1 MDAKLSVVIPTLN
14 SVTYLEDCL
23 CSLECQTIKN
33 FEVLFIDDGS
43 TDGTREKIL
52 QRNDPRFR
60 LIEGGGKGISSSL
73 NLGLE
78 IARSEFVARMD
89 ADDICL
95 PDRFEK
101 QLEAMHNDGNIG
113 VCATNVRLLG
123 VDWDFWGKD
132 ATDHKDFFTRLLYQ
146 NPICHPSVMFRKSL
160 LLKHELYYDV
170 NLRDTE
176 DFDFFSRAVEKIK
189 FKGLSQQLLIYRFH
203 NAQSTF
209 KAIDSGK
216 KNYLNIIKNNFERR
230 LNLTLTQEDLDLFW
244 YDFIPKKLPVS
255 KLSRIFLPVRNDSLY
270 DYNFIDNFIKNKA
283 KQYLLNV
290 DKNFLLR
297 SIDNIKFKFY
307 ERSSN

>member
-1 MDAKLSVVIPTLN
+1 MDTILSVVIPTLN
-14 SVTYLEDCL
+14 SVKYLEDCL
-23 CSLECQTIKN
+23 CSLECQTFKS

-78 IARSEFVARMD
+78 LARSEFVARMD

-101 QLEAMHNDGNIG
+101 QLEAMQNDGNIG

-132 ATDHKDFFTRLLYQ
+132 AIEHKDFFTRLLYQ

-160 LLKHELYYDV
+160 LLKHELYYDASI
-170 NLRDTE
+170 RDTE
-176 DFDFFSRAVEKIK
+176 DFDFFSRAVEKLK

-209 KAIDSGK
+209 KAIDNGK

-230 LNLTLTQEDLDLFW
+230 FNVSLIQEDLDLFW
-244 YDFIPKKLPVS
+244 YDFIPKKLPVAS
-255 KLSRIFLPVRNDSLY
+255 FDKIFSPTRNNSLY
-270 DYNFIDNFIKNKA
+270 DYGLIDNFIKNKVQ
-283 KQYLLNV
+283 QYLLNV
-290 DKNFLLR
+290 DKNFLLKY
-297 SIDNIKFKFY
+297 IDKIKFKFY